1 MKRFITLLLPLLLC
15 ALAGSAASTS
25 GDILGRCAAKI
36 KSAPSLYV
44 TYTVSADGHSADGQ
58 LVIQGDMFTIS
69 SPGLRSWYDGKTQ
82 WTYSSQIG
90 EVNIITPTP
99 EEVSQ
104 INPLAIIKTFST
116 AYTSQPLK
124 APAGKTAVRL
134 KAKNPKAD
142 ITSADITIDDK
153 TLYPTRITL
162 AMTNNQKVTLDIRS
176 VSTGSRLPPDDFR
189 FDSRRF
195 PGVNVVDLR

>member
-1 MKRFITLLLPLLLC
+1 MKRLLFILSLLLYVLS
-15 ALAGSAASTS
+15 GTAARAESS
-25 GDILGRCAAKI
+25 MLDRCATKI

-44 TYTVSADGHSADGQ
+44 TYTVTADGHTADGH
-58 LVIQGDMFTIS
+58 LVIQGDMFSIS

-99 EEVSQ
+99 EEVRQ

-116 AYTSQPLK
+116 AYTTQQLK
-124 APAGKTAVRL
+124 APAGKTAYRL
-134 KAKNPKAD
+134 KAKDSRAD

-162 AMTNNQKVTLDIRS
+162 SMSNKQKVTLDIRS
-176 VSTGSRLPPDDFR
+176 VSTGSRLPTDNFR
-189 FDSRRF
+189 FDKKRF

>member
-1 MKRFITLLLPLLLC
+1 MSPTPSRPTGIRPT
-15 ALAGSAASTS
+15 ASF
-25 GDILGRCAAKI
+25 
-36 KSAPSLYV
+36 
-44 TYTVSADGHSADGQ
+44 
-58 LVIQGDMFTIS
+58 VIQGDMFTIS

-104 INPLAIIKTFST
+104 INPWPSSRHSPPHIPLS
-116 AYTSQPLK
+116 PLK

-134 KAKNPKAD
+134 KAKNSKAD
-142 ITSADITIDDK
+142 ITSADITINDK

-176 VSTGSRLPPDDFR
+176 VSTGSRLPADDFR

>member
-1 MKRFITLLLPLLLC
+1 MKRIITLLLPLLLC
-15 ALAGSAASTS
+15 ALAGSAASAS
-25 GDILGRCAAKI
+25 GDILDRCAAKI

-104 INPLAIIKTFST
+104 IN
-116 AYTSQPLK
+116 LK

-176 VSTGSRLPPDDFR
+176 VSTGSRLPADDFR

>member
-1 MKRFITLLLPLLLC
+1 MKRIITLLLPLLLC
-15 ALAGSAASTS
+15 ALAGSAASAS
-25 GDILGRCAAKI
+25 GDILDRCAAKI

-116 AYTSQPLK
+116 AYTSQLSK
-124 APAGKTAVRL
+124 HRL
-134 KAKNPKAD
+134 ARLL
-142 ITSADITIDDK
+142 S
-153 TLYPTRITL
+153 
-162 AMTNNQKVTLDIRS
+162 
-176 VSTGSRLPPDDFR
+176 GSRPKTPR
-189 FDSRRF
+189 PTS
-195 PGVNVVDLR
+195 LRPTSPSTTRPSIPHASPSP

>member
-1 MKRFITLLLPLLLC
+1 MKRLLTLLPLLLC
-15 ALAGSAASTS
+15 VLLGSAAPAG
-25 GDILGRCAAKI
+25 GDILARCADKI

-44 TYTVSADGHSADGQ
+44 TYTATADGHTADGH
-58 LVIQGDMFTIS
+58 LVIQGDMFNIS

-99 EEVSQ
+99 EEVRQ

-116 AYTSQPLK
+116 AYTTQQLK

-134 KAKNPKAD
+134 KARDSKAD

-162 AMTNNQKVTLDIRS
+162 SMSNKQKVTLDIKS
-176 VSTGSRLPPDDFR
+176 VTTGLRLPVDNFR
-189 FDSRRF
+189 FDKKRF

>member
-1 MKRFITLLLPLLLC
+1 MTGHATGLL
-15 ALAGSAASTS
+15 
-25 GDILGRCAAKI
+25 DRCAAKI

-44 TYTVSADGHSADGQ
+44 TYDVSADGHTADGQ

-69 SPGLRSWYDGKTQ
+69 SPGMRSWYDGKTQ

-99 EEVSQ
+99 EEVRQ
-104 INPLAIIKTFST
+104 INPLAIIKNFSS

-124 APAGKTAVRL
+124 TSAGMTAVRL
-134 KAKNPKAD
+134 KAKDPKAD
-142 ITSADITIDDK
+142 ISAADITINDK
-153 TLYPTRITL
+153 TLYPTRIVL
-162 AMTNNQKVTLDIRS
+162 SMSNNQKVTLVIRS
-176 VSTGSRLPPDDFR
+176 VTSGPKLPADNFR
-189 FDSRRF
+189 FDKKRF